1 MSTMKIKPDFTI
13 VQVADDYLLVPVN
26 DQMERFNGTVVLNE
40 VSAFLLEKLKTERS
54 AEELASLLT
63 DEFDVDAETA
73 KADVLALIDK
83 MRETGIIDE

>member
-1 MSTMKIKPDFTI
+1 MKLKGDFKI

-26 DQMERFNGTVVLNE
+26 DQMDRFNGTVVLND

-63 DEFDVDAETA
+63 EEFDVDRNTA
-73 KADVLALIDK
+73 HTDVLTAIEK
-83 MRETGIIDE
+83 MRDIGILDE

>member
-1 MSTMKIKPDFTI
+1 MKIKPDFTI